1 MDTTTLQHLP
11 KQQVA
16 QLVQLIQRIVQVIYP
31 VKIICY
37 GYRSSTMDDW
47 SCFYD
52 GDTHNKRIN
61 PTYDFLIITN
71 DEEKRAH
78 YEIIEIA
85 EQQAYPLGCDTTII
99 VQQLNAANQALE
111 NGSRFISTVYRKG
124 VMLYSDNGLPLS
136 MPSQEL
142 DIRALKNV
150 IEGNWQR
157 RFGMSRRFLMTAN
170 YCFDNGWNEQTIFDL
185 HQSVE
190 HACVAIIR
198 VYTGFRPTTHNLSR
212 LLDLICNFSQELV
225 TIFPRQTKE
234 ETDLFNILNR
244 AYSEARYN
252 EKYTV
257 STEMAKILLGR
268 VTVLL
273 DLAEKFYESKRLSL
287 ESGQPI
293 CFPLTVKINEP
304 V

>member
-1 MDTTTLQHLP
+1 
-11 KQQVA
+11 
-16 QLVQLIQRIVQVIYP
+16 
-31 VKIICY
+31 
-37 GYRSSTMDDW
+37 MDDW
-47 SCFYD
+47 SCFFD
-52 GDTHNKRIN
+52 GNTYNKRTN

-99 VQQLNAANQALE
+99 VQQLNEANKALE

-124 VMLYSDNGLPLS
+124 VMLYNGNGLPLS
-136 MPSQEL
+136 TPPEEL
-142 DIRALKNV
+142 DIPVVKKLV
-150 IEGNWQR
+150 EDNWHR

-170 YCFDNGWNEQTIFDL
+170 YCLDNGWNEQDIFDL

-198 VYTGFRPTTHNLSR
+198 AYTGFRPTTHNLSR
-212 LLDLICNFSQELV
+212 LLDLICNFSLELV
-225 TIFPRQTKE
+225 MLFPRQTKE
-234 ETDLFNILNR
+234 ETDLFNTLNR

-257 STEMAKILLGR
+257 TTEIAKILLGR
-268 VTVLL
+268 VTTLL
-273 DLAEKFYESKRLSL
+273 DLAEKFYHRKQLSL
-287 ESGQPI
+287 ESSQPI
-293 CFPLTVKINEP
+293 SFPLTINNK
-304 V
+304 

>member
-1 MDTTTLQHLP
+1 MDTTTFQYLP

-16 QLVQLIQRIVQVIYP
+16 QLVQLIQRIVQAICP

-37 GYRSSTMDDW
+37 GYRTITRDDW
-47 SCFYD
+47 SCFFD
-52 GDTHNKRIN
+52 GSTLNKKIN

-71 DEEKRAH
+71 DEEKRTH
-78 YEIIEIA
+78 YEMIEIA

-99 VQQLNAANQALE
+99 VQQLNAANKALE

-124 VMLYSDNGLPLS
+124 VMLYNGDDLPLPT
-136 MPSQEL
+136 PSEEL
-142 DIRALKNV
+142 DISALKNL

-157 RFGMSRRFLMTAN
+157 RFGMSRRFLKTAN

-190 HACVAIIR
+190 HACVAVIR
-198 VYTGFRPTTHNLSR
+198 LYTGFRPTTHNLSR
-212 LLDLICNFSQELV
+212 LLDLICNFSQELI

-234 ETDLFNILNR
+234 EIDLFNTLNR
-244 AYSEARYN
+244 SYSEARYN

-257 STEMAKILLGR
+257 SNEVTRILLSR
-268 VTVLL
+268 VTTLL
-273 DLAEKFYESKRLSL
+273 DLAEKFYDRKRLTL
-287 ESGQPI
+287 KSGQPI
-293 CFPLTVKINEP
+293 SFPLIVNNQ
-304 V
+304 

>member
-1 MDTTTLQHLP
+1 MDATALQHLP

-16 QLVQLIQRIVQVIYP
+16 QLVQLIQRIVQAIYP

-37 GYRSSTMDDW
+37 GYRTCTMDDW
-47 SCFYD
+47 SCFFD

-85 EQQAYPLGCDTTII
+85 EQQAFPMGCDTTII
-99 VQQLNAANQALE
+99 VQQLNEANKALE

-124 VMLYSDNGLPLS
+124 VMLYNGNGLPLS
-136 MPSQEL
+136 TPPDES
-142 DIRALKNV
+142 DISVLKNLL
-150 IEGNWQR
+150 EDNWHR
-157 RFGMSRRFLMTAN
+157 RFGMSRRFLKTAN

-225 TIFPRQTKE
+225 TLFPRQTKE
-234 ETDLFNILNR
+234 ETDLFNTLNR

-257 STEMAKILLGR
+257 TTEIAKILLGR
-268 VTVLL
+268 VTTLL
-273 DLAEKFYESKRLSL
+273 DLAEKFYDRKQLSL
-287 ESGQPI
+287 ESSQPI
-293 CFPLTVKINEP
+293 SFPLKINNK
-304 V
+304 

>member
-1 MDTTTLQHLP
+1 MDATTLQHLP

-16 QLVQLIQRIVQVIYP
+16 LLVQLIQKIVLAVYP

-37 GYRSSTMDDW
+37 GYRTSTIDGW
-47 SCFYD
+47 SCFFD
-52 GDTHNKRIN
+52 GDAYNKSIN

-85 EQQAYPLGCDTTII
+85 EQQAYPLGCNTTII
-99 VQQLNAANQALE
+99 VQQLNAANKALE
-111 NGSRFISTVYRKG
+111 SGSRFISTVYRKG
-124 VMLYSDNGLPLS
+124 VMLYNGNCLPLS
-136 MPSQEL
+136 APPEEL
-142 DIRALKNV
+142 DIPVLRSL
-150 IEGNWQR
+150 IEGDWHR
-157 RFGMSRRFLMTAN
+157 RFSMSRRFLKTAN

-198 VYTGFRPTTHNLSR
+198 VYIGFRPTTHNLSR

-234 ETDLFNILNR
+234 ETDLFNTLNR

-257 STEMAKILLGR
+257 SIEVTKILLGR
-268 VTVLL
+268 VTTLL
-273 DLAEKFYESKRLSL
+273 DLAEKFYDRKQISL
-287 ESGQPI
+287 ESSQPI
-293 CFPLTVKINEP
+293 SFPLTVNNQ
-304 V
+304 

>member
-16 QLVQLIQRIVQVIYP
+16 QLVQLIQKIVQAIYP

-37 GYRSSTMDDW
+37 GYRTSIMDNW
-47 SCFYD
+47 SCFFD

-61 PTYDFLIITN
+61 PTYDFLIIIS

-85 EQQAYPLGCDTTII
+85 EQQAYPLGCDTTIV
-99 VQQLNAANQALE
+99 VQQLNVANKALE
-111 NGSRFISTVYRKG
+111 SGSRFISTVYRKG
-124 VMLYSDNGLPLS
+124 VMLYNGNSLPLS
-136 MPSQEL
+136 TPPQEL
-142 DIRALKNV
+142 DLPVLRNL
-150 IEGNWQR
+150 IEDNWQR
-157 RFGMSRRFLMTAN
+157 RFGMSRRFLKTAN
-170 YCFDNGWNEQTIFDL
+170 YCFDNCWNEQAIFDL

-225 TIFPRQTKE
+225 TIFPCQTKE
-234 ETDLFNILNR
+234 ETDLFNTLNR

-257 STEMAKILLGR
+257 STEVAKILLGR

-273 DLAEKFYESKRLSL
+273 DLAEKFYDRKQLSL
-287 ESGQPI
+287 ESGKPI
-293 CFPLTVKINEP
+293 CFPLTVNNQ
-304 V
+304 

>member
-1 MDTTTLQHLP
+1 MDAKALQYLP

-16 QLVQLIQRIVQVIYP
+16 QLVQLIQKIVQAIYP

-37 GYRSSTMDDW
+37 GYRTSTMDDW
-47 SCFYD
+47 SCFFD
-52 GDTHNKRIN
+52 GDTHNKRIT

-85 EQQAYPLGCDTTII
+85 EQQAFPMGCDTTII
-99 VQQLNAANQALE
+99 VQQLNEANKALE

-124 VMLYSDNGLPLS
+124 LMLYNGNGLPLS
-136 MPSQEL
+136 TPPQEL
-142 DIRALKNV
+142 DIPVLKKLVEDSWN
-150 IEGNWQR
+150 R
-157 RFGMSRRFLMTAN
+157 RFGLSRRFLKTAN

-198 VYTGFRPTTHNLSR
+198 AYTGFRPTTHNLSR

-225 TIFPRQTKE
+225 TLFPRQTKE
-234 ETDLFNILNR
+234 ETNLFNILNR

-257 STEMAKILLGR
+257 TTEIAKLLIGR
-268 VTVLL
+268 VTTLL
-273 DLAEKFYESKRLSL
+273 DMAEELYDRKQLSL

-293 CFPLTVKINEP
+293 SFPLTISK
-304 V
+304 